1 MSTSIPPWVPVLFLG
16 LVFLGYRQSLPHTVK
31 PAKLVAV
38 ALAMLGFSLYGV
50 FSAFGADMPVLLAW
64 AAGYGASVSLGAQRV
79 ASGLVTAGAK
89 VRLPGS
95 WVPMALILGIFTAKF
110 ALGFATATHSS
121 LLQQQG
127 FAMFLGFTLGALSG
141 GFGARALAV
150 HRCAA
155 SSSAA

>member
-1 MSTSIPPWVPVLFLG
+1 MFTSIPPWVPVLFLG
-16 LVFLGYRQSLPHTVK
+16 LVVLGYRQSLPHTVK

-50 FSAFGADMPVLLAW
+50 FSAFGADMLVLLAW

-79 ASGLVTAGAK
+79 ASGLIAAGTR

-95 WVPMALILGIFTAKF
+95 WAPLALILGIFTAKF
-110 ALGFATATHSS
+110 ALGFAAATHSG

-127 FAMFLGFTLGALSG
+127 FAICFGFTLGALSG

-155 SSSAA
+155 SSSTA